1 MLNGAA
7 DSRESSS
14 LSELCHPTH
23 NIINQ
28 SINQSFV
35 SHNNMR

>member
-14 LSELCHPTH
+14 LSELSHPTH
-23 NIINQ
+23 NI
-28 SINQSFV
+28 
-35 SHNNMR
+35 MC